1 MSGSPLVYPRFWREV
16 LADFLYNKGLLLAG
30 AIAYNTLLSL
40 VPLVAVLLVV
50 ASRFFDQ
57 GLLLS
62 IMTTELE
69 FILPGRSGTF
79 ASDFSSVIEDRYLVG
94 GIGAVVLIFFS
105 SMTFR
110 TLEDALAIIF
120 ARPPDRRRALVSAFL
135 PFVFILILTGGLLAI
150 TGLSVTLVTYSTHST
165 SALAEHLASAQ
176 ANALLL
182 YFGGL
187 LGLAITLAAIY
198 WLMPAMPVRPHR
210 ALLGGLI
217 ATALWEATR
226 RVLVYYFSNISMVN
240 SLYGSAAAIIII
252 LLCMEIGAIILLL
265 GAQTIANLE
274 RHERGLTT
282 FSRGG

>member
-1 MSGSPLVYPRFWREV
+1 MSGSPLVHFRFWREV
-16 LADFLYNKGLLLAG
+16 FADFLRNKGLLLAG

-50 ASRFFDQ
+50 ASRFFDL

-69 FILPGRSGTF
+69 FIVPGHSGTF
-79 ASDFSSVIEDRYLVG
+79 AGDLNRVIEDRYLVG
-94 GIGAVVLIFFS
+94 GIGTVAVIFFS

-120 ARPPDRRRALVSAFL
+120 ARTPGRRHALVSAFL
-135 PFVFILILTGGLLAI
+135 PFVFIFILTAGLLAI
-150 TGLSVTLVTYSTHST
+150 TGLSVALMDYSARST
-165 SALAEHLASAQ
+165 SALAGHLASAQ

-187 LGLAITLAAIY
+187 TGLAVTMAAIY
-198 WLMPAMPVRPHR
+198 RLLPAMPVRLHR
-210 ALLGGLI
+210 AILGGLI

-226 RVLVYYFSNISMVN
+226 RLLVYYFSNISMVN
-240 SLYGSAAAIIII
+240 SLYGSAAAVIII

-274 RHERGLTT
+274 RHERSLTE
-282 FSRGG
+282 FPGGG